1 MQLNSDVRE
10 KIGFETIRAETEKYL
25 YTPTG
30 RQWIRTLQP
39 LSIDSALDER
49 RSQMG
54 ELLWLASTGQSLPFS
69 RLDDVQEALQRTS
82 IQGAMLSA
90 IQCYQI
96 REHVVVARKIRSKLL
111 SNREHMPTFMP
122 ILRGLHE
129 LKEVEASIN
138 GVINDRAEVKNDAS
152 KELRAIRS
160 DLQKT
165 KQKIRSVVDRM
176 LKRLRSKGMAPEE
189 GATLREGRLVIPIYS
204 EHKRQVDGLLQDIS
218 GSGKTSYVEPKE
230 VVDLNNDI
238 RLLDIRETREV
249 ERILKELTA
258 KIGQYRHELET
269 NEATLGFLDGMQG
282 MLTLSRRWDGV
293 SPALSPDET
302 LRLKKAK
309 NPTLLLAKEST
320 QDEMNVVPLHLELDP
335 SERVLITTGP
345 NAGGKSVA
353 MKTVGLLCVMHQCGY
368 ALPLDPDSTL
378 PKLQQLY
385 VDIGDEQSIE
395 NDLSTFSS
403 RLKWMKDT
411 LESPMKGSLVLI
423 DEAGTGTD
431 PEEGGALFQAFIE
444 TCLERG
450 ARVITTTHHGS
461 LKLFAHATE
470 GVVNGAMEFNQET
483 LSPTYNFHKNTPGSS
498 YAFEI
503 ASRMGVPSSVTTR
516 ARELLGTQTSELSS
530 LLQELEKKV
539 HETQELKKKLDKR
552 QKALDEIEAKRAAK
566 RGKRSTTPDD
576 DTEPIIPKNG
586 TGKASK
592 GKKGRAKAASL
603 QKEDLPPIGT
613 EVRLVGSQTPGI
625 LVDITDRFAVVE
637 MNGLQI
643 KSQFDRLR
651 LPKTK
656 KKKVTKKSSKG
667 TVKRMSLESSP
678 KGTKPGAF
686 DVKTELDIRGKRAN
700 AAEADITQYI
710 DRALAKGLSR
720 VDIIH
725 GKGTGVL
732 MSCVKDTLTKRTDIQ
747 SFRVAPYDEGG
758 PGKTIVQLA

>member
-1 MQLNSDVRE
+1 MQLTSDVRE
-10 KIGFETIRAETEKYL
+10 KIGFETIRTETEQYL

-39 LSIDSALDER
+39 LSLDSALDER
-49 RSQMG
+49 RRQMG
-54 ELLWLASTGQSLPFS
+54 ELLWLSSTGQSLPFS
-69 RLDDVQEALQRTS
+69 RLEDVQEALQRAS

-96 REHVVVARKIRSKLL
+96 RDHVVVARKIRSKLL
-111 SNREHMPTFMP
+111 SNREQLPTFMP

-138 GVINDRAEVKNDAS
+138 GVINERAEVKNDAS
-152 KELRAIRS
+152 KELRVIRS

-230 VVDLNNDI
+230 VVDLNNEI
-238 RLLDIRETREV
+238 RLLEIQETREV
-249 ERILKELTA
+249 ERILKELTS
-258 KIGQYRHELET
+258 KIGQYGHELET
-269 NEATLGFLDGMQG
+269 NEATLGFLDGLQA
-282 MLTLSRRWDGV
+282 MLALSRRWDGV
-293 SPALSPDET
+293 IPALSPDET

-309 NPTLLLAKEST
+309 NPTLLLAKESS
-320 QDEMNVVPLHLELDP
+320 QQEMRVVPLHLELDP
-335 SERVLITTGP
+335 SERALVITGP

-353 MKTVGLLCVMHQCGY
+353 MKTVGLLCVMHQSGY
-368 ALPLDPDSTL
+368 ALPLDPDSSL

-403 RLKWMKDT
+403 RLKWMKET

-444 TCLERG
+444 ACLERG

-461 LKLFAHATE
+461 LKLFAHDTQ

-483 LSPTYNFHKNTPGSS
+483 LSPTYTFHKNTPGSS

-503 ASRMGVPSSVTTR
+503 ASRMGVPPSVTKR
-516 ARELLGTQTSELSS
+516 ARTLLGTQTSELSS
-530 LLQELEKKV
+530 LLQELEKKL
-539 HETQELKKKLDKR
+539 HETQQLKKKLEKR
-552 QKALDEIEAKRAAK
+552 QQALDEIEAKRAAK
-566 RGKRSTTPDD
+566 RGKSRASQDD
-576 DTEPIIPKNG
+576 DTVPITP
-586 TGKASK
+586 
-592 GKKGRAKAASL
+592 KKGIGKTPKGNKGSASTL

-625 LVDITDRFAVVE
+625 LVDVTDRYAIVE

-651 LPKTK
+651 LPKNRK
-656 KKKVTKKSSKG
+656 KGVTKKASKG
-667 TVKRMSLESSP
+667 SMKRMTLASSA
-678 KGTKPGAF
+678 KGTQPGSF
-686 DVKTELDIRGKRAN
+686 DVKTELDIRGKRATT
-700 AAEADITQYI
+700 AEAEITQYI
-710 DRALAKGLSR
+710 DKAIAKGLPR

-732 MSCVKDTLTKRTDIQ
+732 MGCVKDTLAKRTDIQ

-758 PGKTIVQLA
+758 PGKTIVQLS

>member
-1 MQLNSDVRE
+1 MQLTADVRE
-10 KIGFETIRAETEKYL
+10 KIGFETIRTETEHYL

-39 LSIDSALDER
+39 LSMENALDER
-49 RSQMG
+49 RRQMG
-54 ELLWLASTGQSLPFS
+54 ELLWLSSAGQSLPFS
-69 RLDDVQEALQRTS
+69 RLEDVQEALQRAS
-82 IQGAMLSA
+82 IRGAMLSA
-90 IQCYQI
+90 LQCYQI
-96 REHVVVARKIRSKLL
+96 RDHVVVARKIRAKLL
-111 SNREHMPTFMP
+111 SNREQLPSFMP

-129 LKEVEASIN
+129 LKEVESSIN
-138 GVINDRAEVKNDAS
+138 GVVNERAEVKNDAS
-152 KELRAIRS
+152 KELRTIRA

-204 EHKRQVDGLLQDIS
+204 EHKRQIDGLLQDIS

-230 VVDLNNDI
+230 VVDLNNEI
-238 RLLDIRETREV
+238 RLLEIQETREI
-249 ERILKELTA
+249 ERILKELTS
-258 KIGQYRHELET
+258 KIGQYGHELET
-269 NEATLGFLDGMQG
+269 NEATLGFLDGLQA
-282 MLTLSRRWDGV
+282 MLALSHRWEGV
-293 SPALSPDET
+293 IPALSDDET
-302 LRLKKAK
+302 LRVKKAK
-309 NPTLLLAKEST
+309 NPTLLMAKESI
-320 QDEMNVVPLHLELDP
+320 QQEMTVVPLHLELDP
-335 SERVLITTGP
+335 SERALVITGP
-345 NAGGKSVA
+345 NAGGKSVT

-368 ALPLDPDSTL
+368 ALPLHPDSIL

-403 RLKWMKDT
+403 RLKWMKET

-444 TCLERG
+444 ACLDRG

-483 LSPTYNFHKNTPGSS
+483 LSPTYTFHKNTPGSS

-503 ASRMGVPSSVTTR
+503 ASRMGVPPSVTKR
-516 ARELLGTQTSELSS
+516 ARTLLGTQTSELSS
-530 LLQELEKKV
+530 LLQELEKKL
-539 HETQELKKKLDKR
+539 HETQQLKKKLDTR
-552 QKALDEIEAKRAAK
+552 QNAIDEIEAKRAAK
-566 RGKRSTTPDD
+566 RGKGTASQDD
-576 DTEPIIPKNG
+576 DTVPIVP
-586 TGKASK
+586 SK
-592 GKKGRAKAASL
+592 VSGSPSSGKKGASTI

-613 EVRLVGSQTPGI
+613 EIRLVGSQTPGI
-625 LVDITDRFAVVE
+625 LVDITDRYAVVE

-651 LPKTK
+651 LPKKRIKGATK
-656 KKKVTKKSSKG
+656 KAAKGSQKRMTLASSAKG
-667 TVKRMSLESSP
+667 TQSGS
-678 KGTKPGAF
+678 F
-686 DVKTELDIRGKRAN
+686 DVKTELDIRGKRAT
-700 AAEADITQYI
+700 AAESEITQYVDSAI
-710 DRALAKGLSR
+710 AKGLQR

-732 MSCVKDTLTKRTDIQ
+732 MSCVKDTLAKRTDIQ

-758 PGKTIVQLA
+758 PGKTIVQLS

>member
-1 MQLNSDVRE
+1 MQLTADVRE
-10 KIGFETIRAETEKYL
+10 KIGFETIRTETEHYL

-39 LSIDSALDER
+39 LSMKNALDER
-49 RSQMG
+49 RRQMG
-54 ELLWLASTGQSLPFS
+54 ELLYLSSGGQSLPFS
-69 RLDDVQEALQRTS
+69 RLEDVQEALQRAS
-82 IQGAMLSA
+82 IRGAMLSA
-90 IQCYQI
+90 LQCYQI
-96 REHVVVARKIRSKLL
+96 RDHVVVARKIRAKLL
-111 SNREHMPTFMP
+111 SNREQLPSFMP

-129 LKEVEASIN
+129 LKEVESSIN
-138 GVINDRAEVKNDAS
+138 GVVNERAEVKNDAS
-152 KELRAIRS
+152 KELRTIRA

-204 EHKRQVDGLLQDIS
+204 EHKRQIDGLLQDIS

-230 VVDLNNDI
+230 VVDLNNEI
-238 RLLDIRETREV
+238 RLLEIQETREV
-249 ERILKELTA
+249 ERILKELTS
-258 KIGQYRHELET
+258 KIGQYGHELET
-269 NEATLGFLDGMQG
+269 NEATLGFLDGLQA
-282 MLTLSRRWDGV
+282 MLALSHRWEGV
-293 SPALSPDET
+293 IPALSDDET
-302 LRLKKAK
+302 LRVKKAK
-309 NPTLLLAKEST
+309 NPTLLLAKESI
-320 QDEMNVVPLHLELDP
+320 QQEMTVVPLHLELDP
-335 SERVLITTGP
+335 SERALVITGP

-368 ALPLDPDSTL
+368 ALPLHPDSIL

-403 RLKWMKDT
+403 RLKWMKET

-444 TCLERG
+444 ACLDRG

-461 LKLFAHATE
+461 LKIFAHATE

-483 LSPTYNFHKNTPGSS
+483 LSPTYTFHKNTPGSS

-503 ASRMGVPSSVTTR
+503 ASRMGVPPSVTKR
-516 ARELLGTQTSELSS
+516 ARTLLGTQTSELSS
-530 LLQELEKKV
+530 LLQELEKKL
-539 HETQELKKKLDKR
+539 HETQQLKKKLDTR
-552 QKALDEIEAKRAAK
+552 QNAIDEIEAKRAAK
-566 RGKRSTTPDD
+566 RGKGTASQDD
-576 DTEPIIPKNG
+576 DTVPIVP
-586 TGKASK
+586 SK
-592 GKKGRAKAASL
+592 VSESPSSGKKGASTI

-613 EVRLVGSQTPGI
+613 EIRLVGSQTPGI
-625 LVDITDRFAVVE
+625 LVDITDRYAVVE

-651 LPKTK
+651 LPKKRIKGATK
-656 KKKVTKKSSKG
+656 KAAKGSQKRMTLASSAKG
-667 TVKRMSLESSP
+667 TQSGS
-678 KGTKPGAF
+678 F
-686 DVKTELDIRGKRAN
+686 DVKTELDIRGKRAT
-700 AAEADITQYI
+700 AAESEITQYV
-710 DRALAKGLSR
+710 DRAIAKGLPR

-732 MSCVKDTLTKRTDIQ
+732 MSCVKDTLAKRTDIQ

-758 PGKTIVQLA
+758 PGKTIVQLS

>member
-1 MQLNSDVRE
+1 MQLTADVRE
-10 KIGFETIRAETEKYL
+10 KIGFETIRTETEHYL

-39 LSIDSALDER
+39 LSMENALDER
-49 RSQMG
+49 RRQMG
-54 ELLWLASTGQSLPFS
+54 ELLWLSSAGQSLPFS
-69 RLDDVQEALQRTS
+69 RLEDVQEALQRAS
-82 IQGAMLSA
+82 IRGAMLSA
-90 IQCYQI
+90 LQCYQI
-96 REHVVVARKIRSKLL
+96 RDHVVVARKIRAKLL
-111 SNREHMPTFMP
+111 SNREQLPSFMP

-129 LKEVEASIN
+129 LKEVESSIN
-138 GVINDRAEVKNDAS
+138 GVVNERAEVKNDAS
-152 KELRAIRS
+152 KELRTIRA

-204 EHKRQVDGLLQDIS
+204 EHKRQIDGLLQDIS

-230 VVDLNNDI
+230 VVDLNNEI
-238 RLLDIRETREV
+238 RLLEIQETREV
-249 ERILKELTA
+249 ERILKELTS
-258 KIGQYRHELET
+258 KIGQYGHELET
-269 NEATLGFLDGMQG
+269 NEATLGFLDGLQA
-282 MLTLSRRWDGV
+282 MLALSHRWEGV
-293 SPALSPDET
+293 IPALSDDET
-302 LRLKKAK
+302 LRVKKAK
-309 NPTLLLAKEST
+309 NPTLLLAKESI
-320 QDEMNVVPLHLELDP
+320 QQEMTVVPLHLELDP
-335 SERVLITTGP
+335 SERALVITGP

-368 ALPLDPDSTL
+368 ALPLHPDSIL

-403 RLKWMKDT
+403 RLKWMKET

-444 TCLERG
+444 ACLDRG

-483 LSPTYNFHKNTPGSS
+483 LSPTYTFHKNTPGSS

-503 ASRMGVPSSVTTR
+503 ASRMGVPPSVTKR
-516 ARELLGTQTSELSS
+516 ARTLLGTQTSELSS
-530 LLQELEKKV
+530 LLQELEKKL
-539 HETQELKKKLDKR
+539 HETQQLKKKLDTR
-552 QKALDEIEAKRAAK
+552 QNAIDEIEAKRAAK
-566 RGKRSTTPDD
+566 RGKGTASQDD
-576 DTEPIIPKNG
+576 DTVPIVP
-586 TGKASK
+586 SK
-592 GKKGRAKAASL
+592 VSGSPSSGKKGASTI
-603 QKEDLPPIGT
+603 QKEHLPPIGT
-613 EVRLVGSQTPGI
+613 EIRLVGSQTPGI
-625 LVDITDRFAVVE
+625 LVDITDRYAVVE

-651 LPKTK
+651 LPKKRIKGATK
-656 KKKVTKKSSKG
+656 KAAKGSQKRMTLASSAKG
-667 TVKRMSLESSP
+667 TQSGS
-678 KGTKPGAF
+678 F
-686 DVKTELDIRGKRAN
+686 DVKTELDIRGKRAT
-700 AAEADITQYI
+700 AAESEITQYV
-710 DRALAKGLSR
+710 DRAIAKGLPR

-732 MSCVKDTLTKRTDIQ
+732 MSCVKDTLAKRTDIQ

-758 PGKTIVQLA
+758 PGKTIVQLS

>member
-1 MQLNSDVRE
+1 MQLTADVRE
-10 KIGFETIRAETEKYL
+10 KIGFEIIRNETEQYL

-49 RSQMG
+49 RKQME
-54 ELLWLASTGQSLPFS
+54 ELLWLSSTGQSLPFS
-69 RLDDVQEALQRTS
+69 RLEDIQEALQRAS

-90 IQCYQI
+90 IQCFHI
-96 REHVVVARKIRSKLL
+96 RDHVVVARKIRSKLL
-111 SNREHMPTFMP
+111 SNRENLPTFMP

-129 LKEVEASIN
+129 LKEVESSIN

-230 VVDLNNDI
+230 VVDLNNEI
-238 RLLDIRETREV
+238 RLLNIRETREV
-249 ERILKELTA
+249 ERILKELTS
-258 KIGQYRHELET
+258 KIGQYGHELET
-269 NEATLGFLDGMQG
+269 NEATLGFLDGLQA
-282 MLTLSRRWDGV
+282 MLALSRRWEGV
-293 SPALSPDET
+293 LPALASDES
-302 LRLKKAK
+302 LSLKKAK
-309 NPTLLLAKEST
+309 NPTLLLAKESS
-320 QDEMNVVPLHLELDP
+320 QQEMMVVPLHLELDP
-335 SERVLITTGP
+335 SERALVITGP

-368 ALPLDPDSTL
+368 ALPLDPDSSL

-403 RLKWMKDT
+403 RLKWMKET

-431 PEEGGALFQAFIE
+431 PEEGGALFQAFME
-444 TCLERG
+444 ACLERE

-461 LKLFAHATE
+461 LKLFAHDTK

-483 LSPTYNFHKNTPGSS
+483 LSPTYTFHKNTPGSS

-503 ASRMGVPSSVTTR
+503 ASRMGVPLSVTKR
-516 ARELLGTQTSELSS
+516 ARTLLGTQTSELSS

-539 HETQELKKKLDKR
+539 HETQKLKKKLEKR
-552 QKALDEIEAKRAAK
+552 QQVLDEIEAKRAAK
-566 RGKRSTTPDD
+566 RGKKSTSQDD
-576 DTEPIIPKNG
+576 DTVPIMP
-586 TGKASK
+586 
-592 GKKGRAKAASL
+592 KKGAGKSPNGRKGRPSTSTL

-625 LVDITDRFAVVE
+625 LVDITERYALVE

-651 LPKTK
+651 LPKNRK
-656 KKKVTKKSSKG
+656 KGVTKKASKG
-667 TVKRMSLESSP
+667 STKRMTLASSA
-678 KGTKPGAF
+678 KGTQPGSF
-686 DVKTELDIRGKRAN
+686 DVKTELDIRGKRATT
-700 AAEADITQYI
+700 AEAEITQYI
-710 DRALAKGLSR
+710 DKAIAKGLPR

-732 MSCVKDTLTKRTDIQ
+732 MGCVKETLDKRKDIQ

-758 PGKTIVQLA
+758 PGKTIVQLS

>member
-1 MQLNSDVRE
+1 MQLTADVRE
-10 KIGFETIRAETEKYL
+10 KIGFETIRTETEHYL

-39 LSIDSALDER
+39 LSMKNALDER
-49 RSQMG
+49 RRQMG
-54 ELLWLASTGQSLPFS
+54 ELLWLSSAGQSLPFS
-69 RLDDVQEALQRTS
+69 RLEDVQEALQRAS
-82 IQGAMLSA
+82 IRGAMLSA
-90 IQCYQI
+90 LQCYQI
-96 REHVVVARKIRSKLL
+96 RDHVVVARKIRAKLL
-111 SNREHMPTFMP
+111 SNREQLPSFMP

-129 LKEVEASIN
+129 LKEVESSIN
-138 GVINDRAEVKNDAS
+138 GVVNERAEVKNDAS
-152 KELRAIRS
+152 KELRTIRA

-204 EHKRQVDGLLQDIS
+204 EHKRQIDGLLQDIS

-230 VVDLNNDI
+230 VVDLNNEI
-238 RLLDIRETREV
+238 RLLEIQETREV
-249 ERILKELTA
+249 ERILKELTS
-258 KIGQYRHELET
+258 KIGQYGHELET
-269 NEATLGFLDGMQG
+269 NEATLGFLDGLQA
-282 MLTLSRRWDGV
+282 MLALSHRWEGV
-293 SPALSPDET
+293 IPALSDDET
-302 LRLKKAK
+302 LRVKKAK
-309 NPTLLLAKEST
+309 NPTLLLAKESI
-320 QDEMNVVPLHLELDP
+320 QQEMTVVPLHLELDP
-335 SERVLITTGP
+335 SERALVITGP

-368 ALPLDPDSTL
+368 ALPLHPDSIL

-403 RLKWMKDT
+403 RLKWMKET

-444 TCLERG
+444 ACLDRG

-461 LKLFAHATE
+461 LKIFAHATE

-483 LSPTYNFHKNTPGSS
+483 LSPTYTFHKNTPGSS

-503 ASRMGVPSSVTTR
+503 ASRMGVPPSVTKR
-516 ARELLGTQTSELSS
+516 ARTLLGTQTSELSS
-530 LLQELEKKV
+530 LLQELEKKL
-539 HETQELKKKLDKR
+539 HETQQLKKKLDTR
-552 QKALDEIEAKRAAK
+552 QNAIDEIEAKRAAK
-566 RGKRSTTPDD
+566 RGKGTASQDD
-576 DTEPIIPKNG
+576 DTVPIVP
-586 TGKASK
+586 SK
-592 GKKGRAKAASL
+592 VSESPSSGKKGASTI

-613 EVRLVGSQTPGI
+613 EIRLVGSQTPGI
-625 LVDITDRFAVVE
+625 LVDITDRYAVVE

-651 LPKTK
+651 LPKKRIKGATK
-656 KKKVTKKSSKG
+656 KAAKGSQKRMTLASSAKG
-667 TVKRMSLESSP
+667 TQSGS
-678 KGTKPGAF
+678 F
-686 DVKTELDIRGKRAN
+686 DVKTELDIRGKRAT
-700 AAEADITQYI
+700 AAESEITQYV
-710 DRALAKGLSR
+710 DRAIAKGLPR

-732 MSCVKDTLTKRTDIQ
+732 MSCVKDTLAKRTDIQ

-758 PGKTIVQLA
+758 PGKTIVQLS